1 MTHPGW
7 EWLVA
12 AYGATAVAS
21 VSYWAGRRQGRM
33 AESAQLEPAGGGIS
47 WRGVALAL
55 APAALF
61 AVLYFSLVARFL
73 WSPGGWRGS
82 GTAGMASHF
91 FQWHRWT
98 TGVAGLGIVVH
109 LLPLPLVLLALLPT
123 REGRRMARYVWIF
136 AAGLGMAWGLKL
148 LAPASFRNWF
158 WD

>member
-1 MTHPGW
+1 MAHPRW

-12 AYGATAVAS
+12 AYVATGVAS
-21 VSYWAGRRQGRM
+21 VAYWAGHRQGR
-33 AESAQLEPAGGGIS
+33 ATENPQLEPAGGGIS

-55 APAALF
+55 APGVLF
-61 AVLYFSLVARFL
+61 MVLYFTLAARFH

-82 GTAGMASHF
+82 GTVGVASHF
-91 FQWHRWT
+91 SQWHRWT
-98 TGVAGLGIVVH
+98 TGVAGIGVAVH

-136 AAGLGMAWGLKL
+136 AAGLGMAWGLTH

>member
-1 MTHPGW
+1 MAHPRW

-12 AYGATAVAS
+12 AYVVTGVAS
-21 VSYWAGRRQGRM
+21 GAYWAGHRQGRVTK
-33 AESAQLEPAGGGIS
+33 SAQLEPAGGGIS
-47 WRGVALAL
+47 WRGVVLAL
-55 APAALF
+55 APAVLF

-73 WSPGGWRGS
+73 WSPEGGRGS

-98 TGVAGLGIVVH
+98 TGVAGIGVAVH
-109 LLPLPLVLLALLPT
+109 LLPTPLVLLALLPT
-123 REGRRMARYVWIF
+123 REGRRMAPYVWVF
-136 AAGLGMAWGLKL
+136 AAGLGIAWGLTF